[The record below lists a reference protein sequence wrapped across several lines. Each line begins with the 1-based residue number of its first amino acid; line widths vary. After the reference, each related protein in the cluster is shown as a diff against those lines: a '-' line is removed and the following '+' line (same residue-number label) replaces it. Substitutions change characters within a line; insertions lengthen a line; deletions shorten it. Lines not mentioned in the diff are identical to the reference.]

1 MKRAVGRSSTAHNAA
16 YGYLWWLNRPG
27 VIRGATDA
35 VDVQGQ
41 PLQRVTGQLSA
52 SVPAEVFAAIGFG
65 GQVLLVDPTTR
76 TMVVRLGLPAQ
87 PGAESYGFG
96 RAASVLARAL
106 R

>member
-1 MKRAVGRSSTAHNAA
+1 M
-16 YGYLWWLNRPG
+16 
-27 VIRGATDA
+27 IRGATDA

-96 RAASVLARAL
+96 RAATVLARAL